1 MSRKAFK
8 ISGQVQGVGFRYHTL
23 NKSRELS
30 LKGYVRNLPDGNV
43 FCLADGD
50 SHRIDQLE
58 AWLWQ
63 GPSYSKVKSVNE
75 EPVDMDE
82 QFVDFQVRF

>member
-43 FCLADGD
+43 YCLVDGESD
-50 SHRIDQLE
+50 SIDKLE
-58 AWLWQ
+58 AWLWK
-63 GPSYSKVKSVNE
+63 GPSYSMVKRVNE

-82 QFVDFQVRF
+82 RFVDFQVRF